1 MRARGRCGTG
11 LIVCMGLAMIGSGAL
26 MGLAHA
32 QPAAAPAGSP
42 PGLPPE
48 YRAYLAQS
56 GLHRDRLAPRPAPG
70 SPRNIADRAFFQQS
84 RKLEG
89 SPRWT
94 QAQADAGKGVLK
106 AFACAAGTTLSA
118 ENAPRL
124 VKLLSRYRTDMIN
137 LTRIAPQEAPR
148 PYQRDDGHVCL
159 ADKALTMAG
168 NTPSIQSAWAWTIG
182 LILGE
187 ALPARSDALMARA
200 RSYGDSAAICGFA
213 SVSEVMA
220 GRDLAGPLL
229 ARARAEA
236 AFREDL
242 AAAQHEVAQVAAQ
255 GSAPAEGCAAE
266 AETTAGPVL

>member
-1 MRARGRCGTG
+1 MGTVFNTG
-11 LIVCMGLAMIGSGAL
+11 GIACIGLAAIALGAAA
-26 MGLAHA
+26 GGAHA
-32 QPAAAPAGSP
+32 QAPNGSP

-56 GLHRDRLAPRPAPG
+56 GLHREQLAPRPAPG
-70 SPRNIADRAFFQQS
+70 SPRDSADRAFFQQT

-89 SPRWT
+89 TPRWT

-124 VKLLSRYRTDMIN
+124 VKLLSRYRTDMIT
-137 LTRIAPQEAPR
+137 LTRIAPQEAQR
-148 PYQRDDGHVCL
+148 PYQRDKGAVCL
-159 ADKALTMAG
+159 TDKALTMAG

-187 ALPARSDALMARA
+187 ALPARGDALMARA

-236 AFREDL
+236 EFRTDL
-242 AAAQHEVAQVAAQ
+242 AAAQQEVAHVAAQ

-266 AETTAGPVL
+266 AEATAGSVL